1 VSTDKQAAD
10 EMATRL
16 ALMKSRIAELQA
28 SLKTAE
34 GEVKGELA
42 KRLQEASGRE
52 ELECRRLKEIM
63 DAGLEKWDAI
73 KEQAET
79 AWKELDK
86 ALEGIAA
93 RLQK

>member
-1 VSTDKQAAD
+1 MPTDQEAAD
-10 EMATRL
+10 EMETRL

-28 SLKTAE
+28 RLKTAE

-52 ELECRRLKEIM
+52 ELESRRLKELK

-79 AWKELDK
+79 AWEELEK

-93 RLQK
+93 RLKK